1 MNPTPA
7 ACGGP
12 GVLNDGGRGN
22 ADGGGPLDILGA
34 PPMGPTLPGGG
45 MCIIPGPGPAPIDPG
60 PPMTGVS
67 AHAPGPAEGGRPM
80 PVPGTPAPGVGPM
93 PSLNENPC
101 DRVEGW
107 WGGVKEGE
115 GSEGAVPAFGR
126 GSREETHA
134 FRDAGGAP
142 G

>member
-1 MNPTPA
+1 MTVGPDEEGPGANPTPA

-45 MCIIPGPGPAPIDPG
+45 MSIIPGPGPAPIDPG

-67 AHAPGPAEGGRPM
+67 AHAPGPA
-80 PVPGTPAPGVGPM
+80 PGVGPM

-101 DRVEGW
+101 GRVEG
-107 WGGVKEGE
+107 
-115 GSEGAVPAFGR
+115 
-126 GSREETHA
+126 
-134 FRDAGGAP
+134 
-142 G
+142 